1 MSQTGPAIRK
11 AVVMPGTSQIFSA
24 FAIEK
29 LPVAIWCAN
38 LCAGLD
44 SNMSHR
50 LPPLNG
56 LQAFEVVARH
66 LSSTHAASELYLT
79 RGAVAQQV
87 RKLEQALGQKLF
99 RLRRNR
105 LSLTAAGE
113 RYLPQVTSAFRMI
126 SEATEEIAPTLKG
139 RVFRLGVAPE
149 LVRQCARLAETL
161 RNPPH
166 GLRLRLVKAHDLDA
180 LRDGVAD
187 AILRAGEGP
196 FPSYNVE
203 SVSLERYGVR
213 QLTGKLVTQPGLAGC
228 REHRALLS
236 LLRA

>member
-1 MSQTGPAIRK
+1 
-11 AVVMPGTSQIFSA
+11 MPGTSQIFSA
-24 FAIEK
+24 FAIEN
-29 LPVAIWCAN
+29 LPIVIWCAN
-38 LCAGLD
+38 PCVGLD
-44 SNMSHR
+44 NNMSHR

-56 LQAFEVVARH
+56 LRAFEVAARH
-66 LSSTHAASELYLT
+66 LSFTHAASELYLT

-126 SEATEEIAPTLKG
+126 SETTEEIAPALKG

-166 GLRLRLVKAHDLDA
+166 GLRLQLVKAHDLDA
-180 LRDGVAD
+180 LHDGAAD

-203 SVSLERYGVR
+203 PVSLERYGVR